1 MFLEKFPP
9 ETSITA
15 PHNVA
20 IELLL
25 LSTNQE
31 KHYIYL
37 KQTLFQMH
45 KTTVRQIEGLK
56 NGTIIKYYVF

>member
-25 LSTNQE
+25 LSTHPR
-31 KHYIYL
+31 KTLHL
-37 KQTLFQMH
+37 SQTNPFS
-45 KTTVRQIEGLK
+45 
-56 NGTIIKYYVF
+56 NA